1 MKWLVFGL
9 LLVACTKAVP
19 PPPDA
24 GPVAVVV
31 EAAAPPVDT
40 TAAADA
46 APAPTLATTT
56 AAPHV
61 AHDAGVAMCCCQAGQ
76 KLANLSMAECVGPFH
91 GSCVHDDICSAKS
104 CCCDVN
110 GKKTHQLQSDCSHQ
124 SGKCVKKDQCS

>member
-19 PPPDA
+19 LPPDA
-24 GPVAVVV
+24 GQVAAVA

-56 AAPHV
+56 TAPHV
-61 AHDAGVAMCCCQAGQ
+61 HDAGVAMCCCQAGQ
-76 KLANLSMAECVGPFH
+76 KLANLSMAECVGSFH